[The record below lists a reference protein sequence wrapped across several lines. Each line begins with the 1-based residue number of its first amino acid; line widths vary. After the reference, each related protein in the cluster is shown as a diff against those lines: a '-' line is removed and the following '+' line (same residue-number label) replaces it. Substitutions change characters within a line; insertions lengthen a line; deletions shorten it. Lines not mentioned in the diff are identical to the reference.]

1 MDYQYPID
9 YTWTTDETIQ
19 VIQFFQ
25 VIEEAYEKGVNR
37 DKLMHAYRSFKDVV
51 PSKAEEKKLFGE
63 FEQMSGYSPYRT
75 VTKAKE
81 ESSGETIRMKRK

>member
-9 YTWTTDETIQ
+9 YTWSTDETIK

-25 VIEEAYEKGVNR
+25 AIEDAYEKGIGRDELMNR
-37 DKLMHAYRSFKDVV
+37 YRSFKEVV
-51 PSKAEEKKLFGE
+51 PSKAEEKKLCGE

-81 ESSGETIRMKRK
+81 QSAADRIKMKDK